1 MLENNVK
8 SISLSDAGT
17 SPTGSTNAAS
27 GEPGGRVKHDSRGNA
42 VWDWGVAT
50 GIFAGIKSAELLSM
64 LDNPTLSLEG
74 DSGYAGG
81 GDWAGDPYNRR

>member
-1 MLENNVK
+1 
-8 SISLSDAGT
+8 
-17 SPTGSTNAAS
+17 
-27 GEPGGRVKHDSRGNA
+27 
-42 VWDWGVAT
+42 VAT
-50 GIFAGIKSAELLSM
+50 GVFARIKSAELLSM